1 MRSRIE
7 HSLHPGY
14 RRLSYGRERIAFD
27 QPLFDKRQATTC
39 RWEARMVGRR
49 RIFNLVV
56 LAVAGSA
63 LWVFVPA
70 SARSDEVADFYAGK
84 NVQLVIGYATGGGY
98 DDYARLL
105 GRHIGRHIPG
115 HPTVV
120 VQNMPGAGSIRAAN
134 YLYNIAPKD
143 GTVFGG
149 FARGIFIDPLL
160 GRGDAMRYTAAKFGW
175 LGSISNDAGVCA
187 FRSDAGIE
195 SWADM
200 QTKRYKIGATGAG
213 ADSDVFSN
221 LLRKMFNL
229 PMQLVLGYQSAA
241 ETVLAIQRK
250 EVDGRCGWS
259 WSTLSSRNRDM
270 WQAKQIRVV
279 LQLTDRRIA
288 ELAEVPTVLEV
299 AQNPEHQAVLK
310 LIVARQTMARPFVA
324 PPGIPPERLTALRNA
339 FDATMQ
345 DPEFFAD
352 ARRQDLDVRPVTG
365 TEADALIA
373 QVYAAAPDV
382 VKRAAEYMKEAQ

>member
-1 MRSRIE
+1 MV
-7 HSLHPGY
+7 
-14 RRLSYGRERIAFD
+14 ERQRTFD
-27 QPLFDKRQATTC
+27 
-39 RWEARMVGRR
+39 
-49 RIFNLVV
+49 LVV
-56 LAVAGSA
+56 LTIGWSV
-63 LWVFVPA
+63 A
-70 SARSDEVADFYAGK
+70 SAFGPTPVRSDEVSDFYAGK
-84 NVQLVIGYATGGGY
+84 SVQLVIGYATGGGY
-98 DDYARLL
+98 DDYARML

-115 HPTVV
+115 NPTVV

-134 YLYNIAPKD
+134 YLYNVAPKD

-149 FARGIFIDPLL
+149 FARGIFLDQLL
-160 GRGDAMRYTAAKFGW
+160 GRAEGMRFTPAKFGW
-175 LGSISNDAGVCA
+175 LGSVSNDIGVCA
-187 FRSDAGIE
+187 FRSDAGID

-259 WSTLSSRNRDM
+259 WSTLLSRNRDM
-270 WQAKQIRVV
+270 WLSRQIRVV
-279 LQLTDRRIA
+279 LQLTDKRVA
-288 ELAEVPTVLEV
+288 ELAEVPTVLDV
-299 AQNPEHQAVLK
+299 AGSPEQQAVLK

-324 PPGIPPERLTALRNA
+324 PPGIPPQRLATLRNA
-339 FDATMQ
+339 FDATMK
-345 DPEFFAD
+345 DPEFLAD

-365 TEADALIA
+365 AEADAVIG
-373 QVYAAAPDV
+373 QVYATAPDI